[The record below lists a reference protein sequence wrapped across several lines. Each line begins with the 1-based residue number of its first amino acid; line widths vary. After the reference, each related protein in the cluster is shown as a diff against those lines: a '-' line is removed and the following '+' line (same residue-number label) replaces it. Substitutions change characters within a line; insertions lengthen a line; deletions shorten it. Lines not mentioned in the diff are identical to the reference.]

1 MGHTNTICFEPFV
14 YTSMASHFGTGY
26 HMVVRG
32 KRFLNKDAQEWFEK
46 RAVDF
51 ANLRDLNGPT
61 IIYLQRKDRGI
72 LLRVSPLASDWMGRP
87 GTYVSALVF
96 DLADLADSRAGTV
109 MALDFE
115 ELPFISHD
123 RAVEIDR
130 KHGEKFERAVTL
142 TPDERPL
149 PDRILRKP
157 DYAWFLQHHTQV
169 ISALEAIENGKR
181 IVVDASEPLPFMRW
195 LSLLLPQRRRPEL
208 LFAAHGGAGIRMDV
222 SVTFPFPGTEWR
234 SVASSGAVHIKD
246 KTRPQTKKY
255 AELDAQLGALAL
267 DGSDIEGDAAEF
279 LAGLAVRDMDVASF
293 WRIFS
298 ERQQVKE
305 LLETAT
311 LTSEN
316 AIAYAGALEHLWSL
330 DDRHQKFRVHLKEN
344 VIKWLLEQTEGLNG
358 VMSEL
363 DNHDPRFAEA
373 CREILVASISELID
387 KVSGVDAITCHQHF
401 DALRAPL
408 EQVIERV
415 LQKQILAP
423 QFLDEFTEAV
433 LSETGSTRRHWIGFI
448 LRNRP
453 DLLLQNE
460 RFRGIASSLAPDL
473 TEQEARTLLRAAVAN
488 RSEELVRWL
497 LTVPELL
504 AHAEPALAPAFQA
517 VRIDPMMLMERLSP
531 SLATSYD
538 WWAAWP
544 RADHAGRQVW
554 ESQLI
559 DRAEDLSVSQQSQL
573 IRNLQAGRSTQTHM
587 RSLLCCL
594 ARRVTPDQKD
604 IFFDALDR
612 YARFVSRRPET
623 VLSNLMHRREISHG
637 APLYDV
643 LSRYLDGRRGL
654 DYDSDSHAAAVVRF
668 ITSPILISVL
678 VGMLAIVVIA
688 IVIMVSQARGRE
700 LRKNLFLTVDGALT
714 RKHIEFYDDLAEVM
728 AEDPVAGWKDF
739 NKHAEAG
746 QLVQYNR
753 QLKNVWDI
761 SRNPCKTLDS
771 AFKRTRRLIRVA
783 ESVKRD
789 GIPHRHLTLVE
800 AYLGWIGRLQDEGRI
815 TVDGTYLSLLATT
828 VPAISESPEKGYV
841 LRHSISGS
849 PEYVTIK
856 IGPEDED
863 TPIIAQR
870 IRDAIIDKKE
880 AEEKRARTALNSA
893 TTTFANRLA
902 DCREPAIAA
911 HLELDLEALERRI
924 NDSLIGVEV
933 ITNQVTIY
941 KEAVQELNSAIS
953 SSEARRKSVEDRNAK
968 KAKYEKLYEENR
980 PLLEAYRKE
989 CGLSSVEGTF
999 DRAKGEQDPNTAAGL
1014 FQSAYSG
1021 LVTALANAQA
1031 ADRDKKEKELAAS
1044 FNEVKQRY
1052 DDALSKVRSLPST
1065 KEQEAN
1071 LGKAKNLVTQAEG
1084 NRDIEKLRNAADLV
1098 EEVVKQQEGLRDG
1111 YLAAQKLYNEKA
1123 KEVSTRRLLSVRGE
1137 AAKGKWGQAQ
1147 SEANAAM
1154 QYENRLEGVKRYN
1167 TAIALLEEILAEK
1180 PDAAKPI
1187 EKKED
1192 EEPKL
1197 RHKDTTDR
1205 VFKRNEKDTST
1216 QTASIKDLTKAAED
1230 ARKEREKKKKGW
1242 FGKTVGAVGGA
1253 VKSTGKMMAAPVVKT
1268 KDALVDYKNRDL
1280 SFYAAITKIEVE
1292 FDRTITNPTDVMV
1305 LFSWE
1310 TGTYTATQRSVD
1322 FSGKMKP
1329 AESVLEVPG
1338 INKLFG
1344 MDGRVLDYRIR
1355 CTVTLQQSG
1364 AKKKFSRTGAWILEG
1379 GKFRQGENGD
1389 WLDLEMLKK
1398 ADAKDPNDAL
1408 AEVSKVRVF
1417 VQSRDPE

>member
-1 MGHTNTICFEPFV
+1 VSSCPKCN
-14 YTSMASHFGTGY
+14 
-26 HMVVRG
+26 
-32 KRFLNKDAQEWFEK
+32 AQTDKEGQLCN
-46 RAVDF
+46 RC
-51 ANLRDLNGPT
+51 
-61 IIYLQRKDRGI
+61 LQKSI
-72 LLRVSPLASDWMGRP
+72 
-87 GTYVSALVF
+87 TQF
-96 DLADLADSRAGTV
+96 I
-109 MALDFE
+109 E
-115 ELPFISHD
+115 ELPD
-123 RAVEIDR
+123 KDVRAFLR
-130 KHGEKFERAVTL
+130 S
-142 TPDERPL
+142 
-149 PDRILRKP
+149 ILRGKS
-157 DYAWFLQHHTQV
+157 
-169 ISALEAIENGKR
+169 SALIQA
-181 IVVDASEPLPFMRW
+181 
-195 LSLLLPQRRRPEL
+195 LLNTPE
-208 LFAAHGGAGIRMDV
+208 M
-222 SVTFPFPGTEWR
+222 
-234 SVASSGAVHIKD
+234 
-246 KTRPQTKKY
+246 
-255 AELDAQLGALAL
+255 
-267 DGSDIEGDAAEF
+267 
-279 LAGLAVRDMDVASF
+279 
-293 WRIFS
+293 
-298 ERQQVKE
+298 
-305 LLETAT
+305 
-311 LTSEN
+311 
-316 AIAYAGALEHLWSL
+316 
-330 DDRHQKFRVHLKEN
+330 
-344 VIKWLLEQTEGLNG
+344 LEQAG
-358 VMSEL
+358 
-363 DNHDPRFAEA
+363 
-373 CREILVASISELID
+373 
-387 KVSGVDAITCHQHF
+387 
-401 DALRAPL
+401 
-408 EQVIERV
+408 
-415 LQKQILAP
+415 ILAP
-423 QFLDEFTEAV
+423 LFHLSGIDADTVRNAV
-433 LSETGSTRRHWIGFI
+433 Y
-448 LRNRP
+448 
-453 DLLLQNE
+453 
-460 RFRGIASSLAPDL
+460 L
-473 TEQEARTLLRAAVAN
+473 TPKAKYQ
-488 RSEELVRWL
+488 
-497 LTVPELL
+497 
-504 AHAEPALAPAFQA
+504 
-517 VRIDPMMLMERLSP
+517 
-531 SLATSYD
+531 
-538 WWAAWP
+538 WWHFWP
-544 RADHAGRQVW
+544 ISDTAGRQIWARELVDVAD
-554 ESQLI
+554 QLEPEQLVELT
-559 DRAEDLSVSQQSQL
+559 RHLQGSEASSVPKNRRQDTAVQENTPANKSEQSV
-573 IRNLQAGRSTQTHM
+573 
-587 RSLLCCL
+587 
-594 ARRVTPDQKD
+594 VTPQATAPPVD
-604 IFFDALDR
+604 
-612 YARFVSRRPET
+612 PP
-623 VLSNLMHRREISHG
+623 
-637 APLYDV
+637 APLDV
-643 LSRYLDGRRGL
+643 DTGNGQVVQPKPQVETDRTPPKKAKTRGVNSPFL
-654 DYDSDSHAAAVVRF
+654 QF
-668 ITSPILISVL
+668 ITSPALIAVL
-678 VGMLAIVVIA
+678 VGMLAIVVMA
-688 IVIMVSQARGRE
+688 MVFMVSKTRDIE
-700 LRKNLFLTVDGALT
+700 LKENLFLTVDGALT
-714 RKHIEFYDDLAEVM
+714 REHIEVYDDLVKVM
-728 AEDPVAGWKDF
+728 GEDPVAGWKDF
-739 NKHAEAG
+739 NDYTQTG
-746 QLVQYNR
+746 QLIPYNR
-753 QLKNVWDI
+753 QLKNVWDMG
-761 SRNPCKTLDS
+761 RNPCKTLDS
-771 AFKRTRRLIRVA
+771 ALKHTRRLIRVA

-789 GIPHRHLTLVE
+789 GIPHRHLALVE
-800 AYLGWIGRLQDEGRI
+800 AYLGWIGQLQAEGRI

-828 VPAISESPEKGYV
+828 VPAICETPEKGYV
-841 LRHSISGS
+841 IRHSISGS
-849 PEYVTIK
+849 PEYVTIR

-863 TPIIAQR
+863 TPITA
-870 IRDAIIDKKE
+870 
-880 AEEKRARTALNSA
+880 KRVKDTIERERTKQELYKVGTAFSALLE
-893 TTTFANRLA
+893 R
-902 DCREPAIAA
+902 CREPDIAA